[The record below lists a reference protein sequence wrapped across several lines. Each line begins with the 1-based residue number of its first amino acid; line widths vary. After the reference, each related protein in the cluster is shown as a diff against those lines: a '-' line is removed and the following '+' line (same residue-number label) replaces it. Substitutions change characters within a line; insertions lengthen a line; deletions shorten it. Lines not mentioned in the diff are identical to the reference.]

1 MELYELQELRAQN
14 NRTWSTMVS
23 NDDESKAHD
32 DIINKLCE
40 VQSILDTLIER
51 DNASEDLHQK
61 LSLDLAKTKGISF
74 VYGGYQVI
82 IHEHS
87 EGWEFSIAP
96 EGSERDGGQLEGEIE
111 GGIMEYSDEFDID
124 ADETNPEWLASCKS
138 VVANVLE
145 GIDNL

>member
-1 MELYELQELRAQN
+1 MEHQE
-14 NRTWSTMVS
+14 
-23 NDDESKAHD
+23 
-32 DIINKLCE
+32 
-40 VQSILDTLIER
+40 
-51 DNASEDLHQK
+51 LHQK
-61 LSLDLAKTKGISF
+61 LSLDLAKTEDISF

-96 EGSERDGGQLEGEIE
+96 EGSERDGGQLVGEIE
-111 GGIMEYSDEFDID
+111 GGLLEYSDEFDID

-138 VVANVLE
+138 VVADVLE